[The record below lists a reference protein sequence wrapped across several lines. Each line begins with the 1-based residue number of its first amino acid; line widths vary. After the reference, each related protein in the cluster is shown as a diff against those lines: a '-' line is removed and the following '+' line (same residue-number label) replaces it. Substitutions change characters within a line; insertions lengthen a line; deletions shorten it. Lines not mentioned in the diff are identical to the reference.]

1 MIWYVAI
8 GGALGSMSRYALGT
22 FIQNR
27 VGMGFPLGTLLINIT
42 GSFLLGFF
50 VRLGVSPV
58 EMDAGLF
65 AGMTK
70 EMRVMLTTGFCG
82 GFTTFSAFSYETAT
96 LLQEAQY
103 TRALLYILSSVTLSL
118 VAVLSGYILA
128 RYLS

>member
-82 GFTTFSAFSYETAT
+82 GFTTFSAFSYETST